1 MSDRRRWSI
10 TGPDKGEQH
19 MPTSQRRRRLVTTTI
34 LAALTVG
41 ALAAGSTAAGAA
53 SVRPLRSVSV
63 QDPLDTGDAIA
74 DLRAASVAVSRDRAH
89 VTVTAR
95 FEQPTS
101 PTTQNWWFGS
111 SLPRGGITWG
121 LNTDPATA
129 DWQYVAELRG
139 DPVMGAYGYV
149 AKQVNGAYQLTCR
162 ADASFDGTSYRVRFP
177 VRCIGGPDRLRFTA
191 YGQLYHD
198 SGSGIIGGDYA
209 PAWGEFSGWLALR

>member
-1 MSDRRRWSI
+1 
-10 TGPDKGEQH
+10 
-19 MPTSQRRRRLVTTTI
+19 MPTTTRRRRLVTTTV
-34 LAALTVG
+34 LVVLTAG
-41 ALAAGSTAAGAA
+41 ALAAGATVAGASPA
-53 SVRPLRSVSV
+53 TGARRPLRAVTV

-74 DLRAASVAVSRDRAH
+74 DLRSASVAVSRDLRH
-89 VTVTAR
+89 LTVTAR

-101 PTTQNWWFGS
+101 PTSQNWWFGS

-121 LNTDPATA
+121 LNTDPSST

-139 DPVMGAYGYV
+139 DPVLGAYGYV

-177 VRCIGGPDRLRFTA
+177 VRCIDGPDGLRLTA

-209 PAWGEFSGWLALR
+209 PGWGEFSDWLKLR

>member
-1 MSDRRRWSI
+1 
-10 TGPDKGEQH
+10 
-19 MPTSQRRRRLVTTTI
+19 MPTTTRRRRLVTTTV
-34 LAALTVG
+34 LVVLTAG
-41 ALAAGSTAAGAA
+41 ALAAGATVAGASPA
-53 SVRPLRSVSV
+53 TGARRPLRAVTV

-74 DLRAASVAVSRDRAH
+74 DLRSASVAVSRDLRH
-89 VTVTAR
+89 LTVTAR

-101 PTTQNWWFGS
+101 PTSQNWWFGS

-121 LNTDPATA
+121 LNTDPSST

-139 DPVMGAYGYV
+139 DPVLGAYGYV

-177 VRCIGGPDRLRFTA
+177 VRCIDGPDGLRLTA

-209 PAWGEFSGWLALR
+209 PGWGELSDWLKLR

>member
-1 MSDRRRWSI
+1 MSDRGGWSI

-41 ALAAGSTAAGAA
+41 VLAAGSTVAGAA

-63 QDPLDTGDAIA
+63 QDPLDTGDAI
-74 DLRAASVAVSRDRAH
+74 
-89 VTVTAR
+89 
-95 FEQPTS
+95 
-101 PTTQNWWFGS
+101 
-111 SLPRGGITWG
+111 
-121 LNTDPATA
+121 
-129 DWQYVAELRG
+129 AELRG

-209 PAWGEFSGWLALR
+209 PAWGEFSGWLALA